1 MAKAPA
7 HPFASTL
14 KTFKTASGKSLEARP
29 EDMQS
34 LSAFQQKLAAL
45 GHFWT
50 GYEDIEHL
58 KRQFRD
64 QLDKLLE

>member
-1 MAKAPA
+1 
-7 HPFASTL
+7 
-14 KTFKTASGKSLEARP
+14 
-29 EDMQS
+29 MQS

-50 GYEDIEHL
+50 GYEDAEHL

-64 QLDKLLE
+64 QLDKLLG